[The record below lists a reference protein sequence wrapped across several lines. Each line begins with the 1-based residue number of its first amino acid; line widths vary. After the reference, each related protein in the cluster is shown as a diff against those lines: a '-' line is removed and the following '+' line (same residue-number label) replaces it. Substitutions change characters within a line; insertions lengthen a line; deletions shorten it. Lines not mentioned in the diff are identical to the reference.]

1 LDSNLLVHDINTVN
15 EEKKF
20 ERRLSLGISTTA
32 DFLIISSFC
41 EQLILQILFTAG
53 TICSIM
59 HER

>member
-1 LDSNLLVHDINTVN
+1 VHDINTVN

-20 ERRLSLGISTTA
+20 ERRLSLGISKTA

>member
-1 LDSNLLVHDINTVN
+1 MQNLHFNLNSAWQHDINTVN

-41 EQLILQILFTAG
+41 EQLI
-53 TICSIM
+53 
-59 HER
+59 